1 MSGNII
7 SNYLSNLRDNIDKE
21 VLILNRASK
30 VCLASHY
37 FLQISYLVCTISVL
51 SLSSANANLIT
62 SDQLEQAY
70 KINICII
77 VFTALGLFLSGT
89 AALLSLKVKSD
100 NCSLCSKLYQNLSL
114 ELQIKINKYNDLSS
128 LEDNYVE
135 NKFNNKCMY
144 YTSRIQTI
152 QIIQPL
158 IFYTQIKKESH
169 SDGDI

>member
-7 SNYLSNLRDNIDKE
+7 SNYLTDIKGRIDKE
-21 VLILNRASK
+21 VIILDRASK
-30 VCLASHY
+30 VCLVSHY
-37 FLQISYLVCTISVL
+37 VLQISYLMCSITVL

-62 SDQLEQAY
+62 SEQIGRAY
-70 KINICII
+70 IINICII
-77 VFTALGLFLSGT
+77 VFTAIGLLVSGI
-89 AALLSLKVKSD
+89 ASLLSLKVKAD

-114 ELQIKINKYNDLSS
+114 ELQIKINKYNDLP
-128 LEDNYVE
+128 LLDDAYIE

-158 IFYTQIKKESH
+158 VFYTGTKKESH
-169 SDGDI
+169 S

>member
-7 SNYLSNLRDNIDKE
+7 SNYLSNLRENIDKE
-21 VLILNRASK
+21 VKVLNRASK

-37 FLQISYLVCTISVL
+37 LLQISYLVCSITVL

-62 SDQLEQAY
+62 SDQIQKAY
-70 KINICII
+70 IINICII
-77 VFTALGLFLSGT
+77 VFTALGLLLSGI
-89 AALLSLKVKSD
+89 ASLLSLKVKSD

-114 ELQIKINKYNDLSS
+114 ELQIKINKYNDLPL
-128 LEDNYVE
+128 LEEGYVE

-158 IFYTQIKKESH
+158 IFYTDVKHEKQQEV
-169 SDGDI
+169 

>member
-7 SNYLSNLRDNIDKE
+7 SNYLADLKSNIDKE
-21 VLILNRASK
+21 VVILNRASK

-37 FLQISYLVCTISVL
+37 VLQIGYLMCSITVL

-62 SDQLEQAY
+62 SEQLGRAY
-70 KINICII
+70 IINICII
-77 VFTALGLFLSGT
+77 VFTALGLLVSGT
-89 AALLSLKVKSD
+89 ASLLGLKGKSSD
-100 NCSLCSKLYQNLSL
+100 CSLCSKLYQNLSL
-114 ELQIKINKYNDLSS
+114 ELQIKINKYNDLPL
-128 LEDNYVE
+128 LEEGYVE

-158 IFYTQIKKESH
+158 VFYTGTKKESH
-169 SDGDI
+169 P

>member
-7 SNYLSNLRDNIDKE
+7 SNYLTDIKGNIDKE
-21 VLILNRASK
+21 VIVLNRASK

-37 FLQISYLVCTISVL
+37 AIQIGYLMCSITVL

-62 SDQLEQAY
+62 SDQIDRAY
-70 KINICII
+70 TINICII
-77 VFTALGLFLSGT
+77 VFTALGLLLSGI
-89 AALLSLKVKSD
+89 AALLSLKVKAD

-114 ELQIKINKYNDLSS
+114 ELQIKINKYNDLPL
-128 LEDNYVE
+128 LEDGYVE

-152 QIIQPL
+152 QLIQPL
-158 IFYTQIKKESH
+158 VFYTGIKKESH
-169 SDGDI
+169 P